1 MSLAPTERYARFAW
15 ATVGFNL
22 LVIVWGA
29 FVRATG
35 SGAGCGKHW
44 PLCDGEVTPP
54 LESTAQLIEF
64 VHRLTSGMALLL
76 TIGLV
81 VWACRLFAKGHRAR
95 RAAWATLG
103 FMISEALLGA
113 GLVLFGL
120 VENDDSV
127 ARALVICAHL
137 VNTLAL
143 LGFMAL
149 TAWWSTRPGRL
160 NLNGPEARAFL
171 IAIIGVFLIGISGA
185 IAALGDTLFPAKS
198 LAEGFAADIAPGAH
212 FLLRLRALHPLL
224 AVVVGA
230 GLIGIGLQYKTTPL
244 GRALLV
250 VVGIQIA
257 VGFINLGLLA
267 PVWLQLIHLLI
278 ADILWLTLILL
289 AVSRLES
296 EAIPRN

>member
-1 MSLAPTERYARFAW
+1 
-15 ATVGFNL
+15 
-22 LVIVWGA
+22 
-29 FVRATG
+29 
-35 SGAGCGKHW
+35 
-44 PLCDGEVTPP
+44 
-54 LESTAQLIEF
+54 
-64 VHRLTSGMALLL
+64 MALLL
-76 TIGLV
+76 TIALV
-81 VWACRLFAKGHRAR
+81 VWARRLFSVGHRAR
-95 RAAWATLG
+95 RAAWATLA

-113 GLVLFGL
+113 GLVIFGL

-160 NLNGPEARAFL
+160 SLDGPQAHAFL
-171 IAIIGVFLIGISGA
+171 VAIVGVFLIGISGA
-185 IAALGDTLFPAKS
+185 IAALGDTLFPATS
-198 LAEGFAADIAPGAH
+198 LAEGFAADMAPGAH

-224 AVVVGA
+224 AIVVGS
-230 GLIGIGLQYKTTPL
+230 GLIGLGLQYKTHPL
-244 GRALLV
+244 GRALV
-250 VVGIQIA
+250 GVVGLQIL

-289 AVSRLES
+289 AVSSLDSSGQGGKLSSR
-296 EAIPRN
+296 